1 MKKGTG
7 LILAAMIFMGCF
19 MTPAY
24 AAPLQL
30 LSPLAGEVAYPEGSA
45 VDSAKF
51 LLTYAYPQVTPET
64 DTDTTI
70 NAFYQ
75 ELLDDL
81 TQLTAPMMY
90 DEASASLDDGV
101 SAYMHINYQIM
112 ANTDEFFSVLLTQ
125 EQFMGV
131 AESQTLLANVF
142 ARTGDSAG
150 GLVTLPYILGISE
163 EDEASATKLVDAVYR
178 LVWDIIVEQM
188 QTGTVDY
195 FEELTEENL
204 FAEFY
209 PESDFYLDEQ
219 GNIVFFVQPA
229 TVANAAA
236 GALSFPFSPDEL
248 RNEMNKN

>member
-7 LILAAMIFMGCF
+7 LILAVMLLLGCF
-19 MTPAY
+19 MAPAS
-24 AAPLQL
+24 AKTLEL
-30 LSPLAGEVAYPEGSA
+30 VSPLAGEAAFPEGSA
-45 VDSAKF
+45 VDNAKF

-64 DTDTTI
+64 DTDANI
-70 NAFYQ
+70 NIFYQ
-75 ELLDDL
+75 ELNDDL
-81 TQLTAPMMY
+81 IQLTAPMMY
-90 DEASASLDDGV
+90 DEASANLDDGV
-101 SAYMHINYQIM
+101 SAYMHINYQVM
-112 ANTDEFFSVLLTQ
+112 ANTDDFFSVLLTQ

-131 AESQTLLANVF
+131 AESQTWLANVF

-150 GLVTLPYILGISE
+150 GLVTLPYVMGISE
-163 EDEASATKLVDAVYR
+163 DDEASATKLVDTVYR

-188 QTGTVDY
+188 QTGTVEY

-229 TVANAAA
+229 TIASGAA
-236 GALSFPFSPDEL
+236 GALTFPFSPDEL
-248 RNEMNKN
+248 QSEMNKD